1 MLCPV
6 FSSELCLE
14 GHFHSSNSES
24 EEGNWDFTGCL
35 SHPVVGAV
43 GSQQESYVVLIGNSK
58 LQTLEDENV
67 NGRFCLSV
75 LALR

>member
-1 MLCPV
+1 M
-6 FSSELCLE
+6 CLE

-43 GSQQESYVVLIGNSK
+43 GSQQESSVVLIGNSK
-58 LQTLEDENV
+58 LRMRTLTAGSVFLCWPCDE
-67 NGRFCLSV
+67 
-75 LALR
+75 LAICPREPG